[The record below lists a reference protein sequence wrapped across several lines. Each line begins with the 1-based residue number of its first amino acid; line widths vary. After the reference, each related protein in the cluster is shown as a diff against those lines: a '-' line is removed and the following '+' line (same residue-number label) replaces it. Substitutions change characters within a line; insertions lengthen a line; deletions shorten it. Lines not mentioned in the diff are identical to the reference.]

1 MTNGDGKRITIK
13 DVAREAGVSIA
24 TVSFVMNN
32 SGSVGREM
40 RARVVK
46 AAGDLGYRRNQL
58 AKTMRTGRSH
68 MIGLVLPDLCNPFFP
83 ELAHAVGEAARR
95 RGYAVILVESND
107 GQSEEE
113 GLERL
118 AVYGVDGICW
128 CPSSKRDLLTELNIS
143 VPAVVVDRP
152 LPKHDTVTSN
162 YAMGGELLAKYILRS
177 GYENIALVTGPKNFP
192 GTAQRRSGLVKA
204 LAGKV
209 PIVWESANAFSTE
222 VEKDTLEALARKD
235 AELIV
240 CANDT
245 IAIGVIGA
253 LRTLGLSVPQD
264 VGVVG
269 FDDIPWSVLVD
280 PPLTTIR
287 QPLQTIGAEA
297 VALLIS
303 RIERPEA
310 PLKRVQ
316 VDVEFVAR
324 GSTRSA

>member
-1 MTNGDGKRITIK
+1 MTKSGGRRTTIK

-24 TVSFVMNN
+24 TVSFVMNG

-40 RARVVK
+40 RARVLK
-46 AAGDLGYRRNQL
+46 AAEDLGYRRNQL
-58 AKTMRTGRSH
+58 AKTMRTGRSN

-83 ELAHAVGEAARR
+83 ELAHSVGEVARR
-95 RGYAVILVESND
+95 SGYAVILVESND
-107 GQSEEE
+107 GESEAE

-128 CPSSKRDLLTELNIS
+128 CPSSKRDLLTELNIA

-162 YAMGGELLAKYILRS
+162 YAMGGKLLADFIARS
-177 GYENIALVTGPKNFP
+177 QYRSIGLVTGPKNFP
-192 GTAQRRSGLVKA
+192 GTAQRRDGLIRA
-204 LAGKV
+204 LGQKV
-209 PIVWESANAFSTE
+209 PVVWECANAFSTE
-222 VEKDTLEALARKD
+222 IGEETIAALARKD

-253 LRTLGLSVPQD
+253 LGKMGMRVPED

-269 FDDIPWSVLVD
+269 FDDIPWSVLIN

-287 QPLQTIGAEA
+287 QPLKDIGAEA
-297 VALLIS
+297 VGLLIS
-303 RIERPEA
+303 RIERPDA
-310 PLKRVQ
+310 PLKRVE
-316 VDVEFVAR
+316 VDVELVER
-324 GSTRSA
+324 GSTR